1 MKTTVTLLL
10 AMVMAFPT
18 LAQEKEKK
26 KIKIGKT
33 KEEKVDKV
41 IVQTL
46 ETIDGMDDPETGI
59 PMALVRKA
67 EGIILFPKAVKTSIG
82 MGGQSAK
89 GIAMVRKGSGW
100 SNPYIIKLQEVS
112 GGLQFGVQVSE
123 IIILVRDAQFI
134 KDLENAEM
142 QIGADVNATA
152 GPDGTNMALD
162 ANAALEA
169 DLVTYQKSEGLY
181 GGASLSGGGLIFL
194 KKLNAEMYG
203 EGATVDQIL
212 NMKTPYD
219 KAVGKVHGALA
230 KMGL

>member
-1 MKTTVTLLL
+1 
-10 AMVMAFPT
+10 
-18 LAQEKEKK
+18 
-26 KIKIGKT
+26 
-33 KEEKVDKV
+33 
-41 IVQTL
+41 
-46 ETIDGMDDPETGI
+46 
-59 PMALVRKA
+59 
-67 EGIILFPKAVKTSIG
+67 

-123 IIILVRDAQFI
+123 IIILVKNAQFI

-162 ANAALEA
+162 ANPDLEA

-203 EGATVDQIL
+203 EGASVEQIL

-219 KAVGKVHGALA
+219 KAVGKVHSALA
-230 KMGL
+230 KMGI

>member
-1 MKTTVTLLL
+1 MKKLVIVSL
-10 AMVMAFPT
+10 AILMATPLF
-18 LAQEKEKK
+18 AQEEEKK

-33 KEEKVDKV
+33 KEEKVDKI

-59 PMALVRKA
+59 PFALVRKA

-89 GIAMVRKGSGW
+89 GIAMVRKGGGW
-100 SNPYIIKLQEVS
+100 SNPYIIRLQEVS

-123 IIILVRDAQFI
+123 IIILVKDAQFI

-162 ANAALEA
+162 ANPDLEA

-194 KKLNAEMYG
+194 KKLNAELYG
-203 EGATVDQIL
+203 EEATVEQIL

-219 KAVGKVHGALA
+219 KAVGKVHKALA